1 MKKCI
6 ALLLIAVMTLSLLG
20 CSGQKEQPQQ
30 AAAEGGE
37 YVWDGTTPEVE
48 GFQVGFARKNISPTA
63 AVPISGITAHATDR
77 MSTTLHD
84 TLYVSALAVTGSNG
98 ETVLFMTWDLQGTYA
113 SVLDT
118 IRDMISSETGV
129 LRENVLMTAT
139 HTHSG
144 PAVTNTDV
152 AYMEEYRAMLGAQCI
167 AAAKEALLD
176 RKPSEL
182 YYSQIETERMN
193 FVRHYSYVDANGE
206 LQYFGDQYRIN
217 NYVFDETTKHASEAD
232 PTMYVV
238 RVAREG
244 DNDVVFVN
252 WRAHPHLYTS
262 SSSFRVSADF
272 IGSFRTALEM
282 MYDCEFMYFQ
292 GAAGNVN
299 NKSKIAGEAQTF
311 EYGEYGRIMAE
322 YVMESM
328 KNETKLEDTTLQAR
342 TEIKDYPAN
351 HSEDHL
357 YSIALQCRAI
367 WDNGGSNS
375 EATAFGEPYGVYGP
389 IHAGAI
395 VTNSKLGETITDEL
409 HAITFGD
416 QLCIVTAPHELFD
429 TNSVWLEGESPYD
442 VTLTFGYT
450 NGMNGY
456 VPSAQAVEYG
466 CYELNCTKLMPGSGE
481 VIQNDFLAMLNELY
495 AK

>member
-1 MKKCI
+1 MKKWI
-6 ALLLIAVMTLSLLG
+6 ALLLVLVMALSVCG
-20 CSGQKEQPQQ
+20 CTDASQ
-30 AAAEGGE
+30 AETQTGTTKLAR
-37 YVWDGTTPEVE
+37 DGTLPPVE
-48 GFQVGFARKNISPTA
+48 GFQVGFARKNISPIA
-63 AVPISGITAHATDR
+63 AVPISGITAKSTDR

-84 TLYVSALAVTGSNG
+84 TLYVSCVAMTGSNG

-113 SVLDT
+113 TVLDIIRNT
-118 IRDMISSETGV
+118 ISEQTGIP
-129 LRENVLMTAT
+129 LDNVLMTAT

-144 PAVTNTDV
+144 PAVTSSAV
-152 AYMEEYRAMLGAQCI
+152 AYMEEYRGMLGAQCI
-167 AAAKEALLD
+167 EAAFEALED
-176 RKPSEL
+176 RKPAEL
-182 YYSQIETERMN
+182 YYSQVETERMN
-193 FVRHYSYVDANGE
+193 FVRHYSYEDEDGN

-217 NYVFDETTKHASEAD
+217 NQVYDDTTKHASEAD

-238 RVAREG
+238 RIAREG
-244 DNDVVFVN
+244 DKDIMMVN
-252 WRAHPHLYTS
+252 WRAHPHIYTS

-282 MYDCEFMYFQ
+282 MYDCEFIYFQ

-299 NKSKIAGEAQTF
+299 NKSKISGEAQTT

-322 YVMESM
+322 YALESI
-328 KNETKLEDTTLQAR
+328 KNETKLEDTTLQSRVNHRAF
-342 TEIKDYPAN
+342 PAN

-357 YSIALQCRAI
+357 VGLAMQCRAI

-375 EATAFGEPYGVYGP
+375 EATAFGEPYGIYGP

-395 VTNSKLGETITDEL
+395 VSNAKLGETITSEL
-409 HAITFGD
+409 HAFALGD

-429 TNSVWLEGESPYD
+429 TNSVWLEGQSPYD
-442 VTLTFGYT
+442 MTLTFGYT

-466 CYELNCTKLMPGSGE
+466 CYELNCTKIMPGSGE
-481 VIQNDFLAMLNELY
+481 VIQEEFLALLEDMY
-495 AK
+495 G

>member
-1 MKKCI
+1 MKKWI
-6 ALLLIAVMTLSLLG
+6 ALLLIVVMTLSVLG
-20 CSGQKEQPQQ
+20 CSKQDGQQQ
-30 AAAEGGE
+30 AAAADGE
-37 YVWDGTTPEVE
+37 FVWQGVTPEVE

-84 TLYVSALAVTGSNG
+84 TLYASALAVTGSNG
-98 ETVLFMTWDLQGTYA
+98 ETVLLMTWDLQGTYA
-113 SVLDT
+113 NVLNA
-118 IRDMISSETGV
+118 IRDLISSETGV
-129 LRENVLMTAT
+129 PRENVLMTAT

-144 PAVTNTDV
+144 PSVTSKDV

-176 RKPSEL
+176 RKPAEL

-193 FVRHYSYVDANGE
+193 FVRHYSYVDENGQ

-217 NYVFDETTKHASEAD
+217 NTVYNETTKHASEAD

-252 WRAHPHLYTS
+252 WRAHPHIYTS
-262 SSSFRVSADF
+262 SSSYRVSADF

-282 MYDCEFMYFQ
+282 KYDCEFMYFQ

-299 NKSKIAGEAQTF
+299 NKSKIAGEAQTS

-322 YVMESM
+322 YAMEAM
-328 KNETKLEDTTLQAR
+328 ENETKLQDTTLQVR
-342 TEIKDYPAN
+342 HETKNYPAN

-357 YSIALQCRAI
+357 LGIAMQCRAI

-395 VTNSKLGETITDEL
+395 VSNSKLGETVTDEL
-409 HAITFGD
+409 HAITLGD

-429 TNSVWLEGESPYD
+429 TNSVWLEGQSPYD
-442 VTLTFGYT
+442 MTLTFCYT

-466 CYELNCTKLMPGSGE
+466 CYELNCTKIMPGSAE
-481 VIQNDFLAMLNELY
+481 VIQQDFLAMLNDMY
-495 AK
+495 N